1 MNNKSN
7 EPEYIICP
15 RCNEEVFKDA
25 ITCPF
30 CNFGILAW
38 LDETI
43 DENGNSKKA
52 EKLNEE

>member
-30 CNFGILAW
+30 CSFGILAW
-38 LDETI
+38 LDEAI
-43 DENGNSKKA
+43 DENGNSKKQR
-52 EKLNEE
+52 N

>member
-1 MNNKSN
+1 MNRQSK

-38 LDETI
+38 LDEAI
-43 DENGNSKKA
+43 DENGNSKKQRT
-52 EKLNEE
+52 